1 MLRIVSAVL
10 LCLSLTQTSSAQL
23 LRRRQPPQPPK
34 VAPQTETKKPEV
46 APNLLDWTPRPATGK
61 AEPWEKAGDKEW
73 VDARF
78 RQMQTGPYLDA
89 TIDVVNGKEKIRS
102 FKGTAVKFADGGAV
116 FDRTSLRLA
125 AAWRGGYLKHSDR
138 RFGLM
143 NTPVADG
150 TAIFESA
157 PGPGWANA
165 AGAWDKTESMT
176 RPFIEG
182 THYRG
187 LHLHDDQVI
196 FHYDIH
202 GTEVLES
209 PALGKAFQDTFW
221 FGPGKTTLRRSLMT
235 IPDKAHCKFN
245 ESHHQATIRGES
257 SVHIISLQ
265 GDISGVV
272 LILFNKMLYL
282 EIPALD
288 RPRVLAVTIST
299 EANADLPKPQD
310 LRHLVEPGSKRWG
323 EPLVT
328 ELVRGDESGPF
339 AIDTLTIPYK
349 NPHNALFFCTG
360 VDFLNDGRI
369 ALSTC
374 HGDVWLAKVNEEQN
388 KVEWTRFATGL
399 YHPLGLKVVDN
410 KIVVLE
416 RGQLT
421 RLHDKN
427 DDGEADYYENVCNLW
442 DTGGGEHAYDTC
454 LETDP
459 QGNFYFF
466 KTGDTDLPTGGCLM
480 KVSADG
486 KTADIFATGFRHPIG
501 MGMSPAGIVTGADQE
516 GNWMPATRVDQYRSG
531 GFYGDMR
538 AAHRDPLPKIYD
550 NPICWLP
557 REVDNSAGGQ
567 VWVPPGK
574 FGPLA
579 GLPLHLSYGRCKMFV
594 LLRETIGDVT
604 QGGVADLGL
613 KFLAGVC
620 RGRFHPT
627 DGMLYVAGLN
637 GWQTAAQADG
647 CLQRVR
653 MTGKPLDVPVAVATH
668 PQSID
673 LTFTRPLT
681 KAEAEKA
688 ANYRVARW
696 NYRWSKDYGSK
707 RYKVSNPNAEGQD
720 ETIPSKAELLA
731 DGKTIRLTLADG
743 VAPVMQYQVAYSLK
757 TTEDLPLSGSVYG
770 SIHKTGAASK

>member
-1 MLRIVSAVL
+1 MLRNVIAILLS
-10 LCLSLTQTSSAQL
+10 LCLAQTSSAQL
-23 LRRRQPPQPPK
+23 LKRRPQPPK
-34 VAPQTETKKPEV
+34 VTPQTETKKPEV
-46 APNLLDWTPRPATGK
+46 DSRLEDWTPRPATGK
-61 AEPWEKAGDKEW
+61 AEPWEKAGDPEW

-78 RQMQTGPYLDA
+78 RQMQTGPFLDA
-89 TIDVVNGKEKIRS
+89 TIDVVNEKDKIRS
-102 FKGTAVKFADGGAV
+102 FKGTAVKFAEGGAV

-143 NTPVADG
+143 NTPVAEG
-150 TAIFESA
+150 VAIFESA

-165 AGAWDKTESMT
+165 DGEWEKPKSMT

-182 THYRG
+182 TRYRG
-187 LHLHDDQVI
+187 LQLQGKQVV
-196 FHYDIH
+196 FHYDVHGSEIH
-202 GTEVLES
+202 EAPSLTS
-209 PALGKAFQDTFW
+209 DSFQDTFW
-221 FGPGKTTLRRSLMT
+221 IGPGKVTLKRNLLT
-235 IPDKAHCKFN
+235 LPEKV
-245 ESHHQATIRGES
+245 E
-257 SVHIISLQ
+257 IISRAPDQTIIRSEGSEL
-265 GDISGVV
+265 VV
-272 LILFNKMLYL
+272 TLHASFQDVKVLTHERMLYL
-282 EIPALD
+282 EIPPLD
-288 RPRVLAVTIST
+288 ATRILAVTISNDSKVEST
-299 EANADLPKPQD
+299 KTHDVTK
-310 LRHLVEPGSKRWG
+310 LRHPGEKLWG
-323 EPLVT
+323 APLVT
-328 ELVRGDESGPF
+328 ELVRGDDSGPL

-360 VDFLNDGRI
+360 VDFLKDGRI
-369 ALSTC
+369 AMSTC
-374 HGDVWLAKVNEEQN
+374 HGDVWIAKVDEAQN

-421 RLHDKN
+421 RLHDEN
-427 DDGEADYYENVCNLW
+427 NDGEADFYENVCNQW
-442 DTGGGEHAYDTC
+442 DTGGGEHSYDTC

-501 MGMSPAGIVTGADQE
+501 MGMSPDGIITGADQE
-516 GNWMPATRVDQYRSG
+516 GNWMPATRVDQYHQG

-594 LLRETIGDVT
+594 LLREQVGDVT
-604 QGGVADLGL
+604 QGGVADIGL

-653 MTGKPLDVPVAVATH
+653 MTGKPLNVPVAVATH

-696 NYRWSKDYGSK
+696 NYRWTKDYGSK
-707 RYKVSNPNAEGQD
+707 RYKVSNANAEGQD
-720 ETIPSKAELLA
+720 EAIPTKAELLP

-743 VAPVMQYQVAYSLK
+743 VVPVMQYQVAYSVK
-757 TTEDLPLSGSVYG
+757 TAEDQPLSGSVYG
-770 SIHKTGAASK
+770 SIHKTGQ